1 MYPEYK
7 KFLDD
12 VNSRVYDLMEI
23 FSKQLHVH
31 PSYLGKTSIKYVLP
45 VLVPQL
51 SYKVLAIQ
59 NGAMACLR
67 WYEMVAKEMEKK
79 DAEEIY
85 QNLLTYCGLDTLA
98 MYKIYEHLMGL

>member
-1 MYPEYK
+1 MAEDIGPIGHVIVWNQSFEMSRNKEMGQMYPEYK

-67 WYEMVAKEMEKK
+67 WY
-79 DAEEIY
+79 
-85 QNLLTYCGLDTLA
+85 
-98 MYKIYEHLMGL
+98 